1 MGKKVVVG
9 LGTLA
14 AIIEAVAPGAVPGD
28 LVPLALVLL
37 GLVWGWMGVDA
48 EDATAYFALAIAVG
62 LTGSSD
68 ALSNLPAV
76 GDYLDAFVGA
86 TSIALYSGVA
96 TVLVVRVYN
105 RLTG

>member
-1 MGKKVVVG
+1 MAKKVVVG

-14 AIIEAVAPGAVPGD
+14 AILEGVQPGLIPGD
-28 LVPLALVLL
+28 GLLLALVVV

-48 EDATAYFALAIAVG
+48 EDATAYCALAVAVG

-68 ALSNLPAV
+68 ALTHLPAV
-76 GDYLDAFVGA
+76 GDYLDAIVGA
-86 TSIALYSGVA
+86 TSVILYSGVA
-96 TVLVVRVYN
+96 TVIAVRTYN